1 MSRISFDSTVPSSLS
16 NNILRGVQQ
25 KYIWIP
31 TDEPSLDTP
40 EPTYW
45 LNTPEPLPTMPIYS
59 DPPIVFPTIS
69 VSPITLSPSASR
81 PLTIKPPKKTPST
94 TTAPTTTQSTDIPTS
109 IPPQAL
115 TTSIAPETPSVTELP
130 SSTSTPPTSTVVSSW
145 TTPVPSITTDVMSPD
160 SSTTSSLSNPTTMVT
175 LISVCVVAVIG
186 IFFLVRHK
194 RHGLQSW
201 KPPATSGISSPI
213 RLDETPQTSNVH
225 MTNNAFMVELPTPT
239 NDIVLTSPSS
249 IATVKPVVVAEDDSN
264 ICQQYVDQVPPPWVH
279 PQPQGTETAA
289 RGISPTSPDFNL
301 RLSDGSNF
309 SSYDDSLR
317 YTDSDVSDGNLREDA
332 HASTESDSSST
343 MSFEL

>member
-1 MSRISFDSTVPSSLS
+1 
-16 NNILRGVQQ
+16 
-25 KYIWIP
+25 
-31 TDEPSLDTP
+31 
-40 EPTYW
+40 
-45 LNTPEPLPTMPIYS
+45 MPIYS

-94 TTAPTTTQSTDIPTS
+94 TTAPTTTQTTDIPTS
-109 IPPQAL
+109 TPLPAL

-130 SSTSTPPTSTVVSSW
+130 SSASTPTTSIVVSSEAPW
-145 TTPVPSITTDVMSPD
+145 TTPVPSIIPATTQPSNSTDVKSPD
-160 SSTTSSLSNPTTMVT
+160 SSTTTSLSNPTTMVT

-194 RHGLQSW
+194 RRGLQSW

-213 RLDETPQTSNVH
+213 HLDETPQTSNVH
-225 MTNNAFMVELPTPT
+225 MPNNAFMVELPTPR

-249 IATVKPVVVAEDDSN
+249 IATMKRVVVVAEDDSN
-264 ICQQYVDQVPPPWVH
+264 ICQQYVDKVHPPWAH

-289 RGISPTSPDFNL
+289 RGVSPTSRDFNL
-301 RLSDGSNF
+301 RLSNGSD
-309 SSYDDSLR
+309 YDDSLR
-317 YTDSDVSDGNLREDA
+317 YTDSDISDGNLREDA